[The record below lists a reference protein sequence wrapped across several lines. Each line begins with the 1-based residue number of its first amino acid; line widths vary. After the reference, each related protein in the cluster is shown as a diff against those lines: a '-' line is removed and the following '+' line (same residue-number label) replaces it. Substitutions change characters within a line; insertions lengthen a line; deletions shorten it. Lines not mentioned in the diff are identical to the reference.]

1 MSNQAAERDAHLDVE
16 RMNAGQSVGDKTQVL
31 LEEVNFAHQEYANN
45 PEGYK
50 AWMQTIRGD
59 LKGDTSNGEQLLKTL
74 ELYDSANGL
83 TDQRLVQALD
93 RNGQE
98 LENAL
103 DTYGE
108 NQGTSED
115 GRDGK
120 IGDADIQA
128 FLRDV
133 GVEGSVANRL
143 AGENSEDLNNLL
155 TSLRDKEGETH
166 TKTDLL
172 DGLGYRDSDDDPNTA
187 DINGFREDHPMP
199 GPGEDYNPDQPQS
212 AVVFTENGKP
222 QTIVQ
227 ADGTSTSLS
236 YDSNNNI
243 DGINI
248 SKFENGKQENQ
259 QLKRAADGSWVD
271 ENGDKA
277 QIQAPFID
285 GQGNFGFYTPQD
297 GNPNLY
303 KKTTVDTY
311 SGKESVED
319 VDLSGTDQAGAP
331 IAIAGLNRPLNVDGA
346 NQGNFKIGNLD
357 VHSATLQ
364 EGQTVSDA
372 GLNSQAQASYTIKP
386 GDNLTSIV
394 RNALS
399 LPANYDGPELQMAM
413 KQLAESNKYQDL
425 DSINAGAELII
436 PPDWN
441 TRPVMMSNP
450 VPVPAA

>member
-1 MSNQAAERDAHLDVE
+1 M
-16 RMNAGQSVGDKTQVL
+16 
-31 LEEVNFAHQEYANN
+31 
-45 PEGYK
+45 
-50 AWMQTIRGD
+50 
-59 LKGDTSNGEQLLKTL
+59 
-74 ELYDSANGL
+74 
-83 TDQRLVQALD
+83 
-93 RNGQE
+93 
-98 LENAL
+98 
-103 DTYGE
+103 
-108 NQGTSED
+108 
-115 GRDGK
+115 
-120 IGDADIQA
+120 
-128 FLRDV
+128 
-133 GVEGSVANRL
+133 
-143 AGENSEDLNNLL
+143 
-155 TSLRDKEGETH
+155 
-166 TKTDLL
+166 
-172 DGLGYRDSDDDPNTA
+172 
-187 DINGFREDHPMP
+187 
-199 GPGEDYNPDQPQS
+199 
-212 AVVFTENGKP
+212 
-222 QTIVQ
+222 
-227 ADGTSTSLS
+227 
-236 YDSNNNI
+236 
-243 DGINI
+243 
-248 SKFENGKQENQ
+248 NGKQENQ
-259 QLKRAADGSWVD
+259 QLKRAGDGSWVD